1 MIFSNSLESRSQSSL
16 SSRSNPKSFQDF
28 IDRSRGT
35 GAFKE
40 AKVQDGDGNNSQEAM
55 EKLRMMC
62 HGDPVLQKLLRM
74 VSPEDEDGQDF

>member
-1 MIFSNSLESRSQSSL
+1 MIFSKSLESESQSSL

-28 IDRSRGT
+28 IDRSRT
-35 GAFKE
+35 GPAFKE
-40 AKVQDGDGNNSQEAM
+40 AKEDRDGYNMEAM